1 MHSVVTSKEIV
12 TNGYYVME
20 RACGREEYDHKRQA
34 NDYFLMV
41 LLDGCRHGVH
51 DAHPGNWQ
59 VIATMSLRHEA
70 AMK

>member
-1 MHSVVTSKEIV
+1 
-12 TNGYYVME
+12 ME
-20 RACGREEYDHKRQA
+20 RACGREEYDHKCQA
-34 NDYFLMV
+34 NDYFLMM